1 MRDGPGGNGGGG
13 FPSAISLCRFTTDDP
28 IATRPS
34 TNRPRT
40 SCRFIC
46 FFSKFDLGGCIDTAP
61 IRTCPNWACTVL
73 DTVSTLSN
81 LAVLPE
87 MTDTGGMKRTVQ
99 VNVKMT
105 QEDFSLLRRAADK
118 HWPDAVM
125 TNSGI
130 VLAFAKIAA
139 REVLGKKK

>member
-1 MRDGPGGNGGGG
+1 M
-13 FPSAISLCRFTTDDP
+13 
-28 IATRPS
+28 
-34 TNRPRT
+34 
-40 SCRFIC
+40 
-46 FFSKFDLGGCIDTAP
+46 
-61 IRTCPNWACTVL
+61 

-81 LAVLPE
+81 VAVQPG

-105 QEDFSLLRRAADK
+105 QEDFNLLRRAADK

-139 REVLGKKK
+139 REVLAKKK